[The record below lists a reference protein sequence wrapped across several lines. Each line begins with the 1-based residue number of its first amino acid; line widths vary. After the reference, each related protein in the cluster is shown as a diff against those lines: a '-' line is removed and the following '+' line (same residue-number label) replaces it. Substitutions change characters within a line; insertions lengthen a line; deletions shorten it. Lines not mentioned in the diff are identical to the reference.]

1 MDQLISALDRKA
13 KDLASRGLHKSPLRG
28 SKIVVHGTKNQLRR
42 RLPPLENC
50 RSGCVLHDLFRLPAT
65 PAKVATHPGRLD
77 ARRAAECFWIH
88 SLRGWVRRMAPWS
101 RRVTGRLA
109 TAII

>member
-13 KDLASRGLHKSPLRG
+13 KDLASRGLRKSPLRG

-65 PAKVATHPGRLD
+65 PPKLQHIQVDWTHAAQPNVFGFIRCAGGSAAWPLVP
-77 ARRAAECFWIH
+77 ARDR
-88 SLRGWVRRMAPWS
+88 
-101 RRVTGRLA
+101 
-109 TAII
+109 